1 MSEANKMD
9 PTDFQREM
17 NNLKTE
23 LATLRGDMSSL
34 VGTIKELTKQGAGNV
49 KDKAREQVDH
59 GLEQLENAY
68 EGLRRQGSATCEK
81 VHKTVEEHPM
91 GSVMVALGAGVVLGH
106 LLARG
111 NRH

>member
-17 NNLKTE
+17 DNLKKE
-23 LATLRGDMSSL
+23 LATLRGDMGSL
-34 VGTIKELTKQGAGNV
+34 MGTIKDLTKQGASNV
-49 KDKAREQVDH
+49 KDKAREQVDNGIEH
-59 GLEQLENAY
+59 LENAY
-68 EGLRRQGSATCEK
+68 EGLRQQGSAACEK

-91 GSVMVALGAGVVLGH
+91 GSVMVALGVGVVLGH